1 MIVSSANMKQMA
13 TYKQRGYEMLEKMK
27 ITLFRKAI
35 LQHRVIMPC
44 GSKKRFADC
53 YTTENGKLY
62 FWFNVES
69 GTTKMLSAKIG
80 GLN

>member
-1 MIVSSANMKQMA
+1 MI
-13 TYKQRGYEMLEKMK
+13 EKMK

-35 LQHRVIMPC
+35 LQYRAIMPC
-44 GSKKRFADC
+44 GNKTSFSDC
-53 YTTENGKLY
+53 FTTENGKLY